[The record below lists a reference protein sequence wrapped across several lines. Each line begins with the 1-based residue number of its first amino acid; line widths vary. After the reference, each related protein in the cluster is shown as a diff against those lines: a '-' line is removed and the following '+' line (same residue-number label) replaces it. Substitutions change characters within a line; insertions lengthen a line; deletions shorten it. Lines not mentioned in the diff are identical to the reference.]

1 MAAGSTYTPIAT
13 NTLGSDTATVTFSS
27 ISASYTD
34 LVLIINGGTASTGNF
49 YVRFNS
55 DTGSNYSYTALYG
68 TGSAAG
74 STRESSRT
82 LLYLNYY
89 GYGENNLNA
98 NTIVNIMNYSNT
110 TTNKTLLAQFYAI
123 QSFTCTQ
130 RGATNRKRQIIWK
143 TLHYQAAALSL
154 TNAWKMARIWRHRQ
168 PARLK

>member
-13 NTLGSDTATVTFSS
+13 NTLSSDTATVTFSS

-74 STRESSRT
+74 STRESSKT
-82 LLYLNYY
+82 LLYINYY

-110 TTNKTLLAQFYAI
+110 TTNKTLVARANNTGNGVNANVGLWRSTAAI
-123 QSFTCTQ
+123 STILIGADFGGAVNMKSGTTFTLY
-130 RGATNRKRQIIWK
+130 GI
-143 TLHYQAAALSL
+143 AAA
-154 TNAWKMARIWRHRQ
+154 
-168 PARLK
+168 